1 MSQADIKSALETALG
16 TISPA
21 IDTAY
26 ENTQYKPVIGAP
38 YQDVNFTFSAPLNDE
53 YGPNYQENGY
63 MQVTLRYP
71 QNVGTKDIDARIALI
86 RDKFK
91 RGASFTKNGI
101 TTVINRSLEVRPGFN
116 DGDRFVKPVF
126 IRFYANIGS

>member
-26 ENTQYKPVIGAP
+26 ENTQYKPVIGTP
-38 YQDVNFTFSAPLNDE
+38 YQDVNFVFSAPLNEE

-71 QNVGTKDIDARIALI
+71 QNVGTKDIDAHIALI

-91 RGASFTKNGI
+91 RGSSFTRNGV

-116 DGDRFVKPVF
+116 DGDRYVKPVF
-126 IRFYANIGS
+126 IKFYANIGL

>member
-21 IDTAY
+21 IATAY
-26 ENTQYKPVIGAP
+26 ENTSYSPVIGTP
-38 YQDVNFTFSAPLNDE
+38 YQDVNFVFAAPLNEE
-53 YGPNYQENGY
+53 YGSNYQETGY
-63 MQVTLRYP
+63 MQITLRYP

-91 RGASFTKNGI
+91 RGNSFVKNSV
-101 TTVINRSLEVRPGFN
+101 TTTISRTLEVRPGFQ
-116 DGDRFVKPVF
+116 DGERYAKPLFVKFVTNM
-126 IRFYANIGS
+126 IA

>member
-1 MSQADIKSALETALG
+1 
-16 TISPA
+16 IS
-21 IDTAY
+21 T
-26 ENTQYKPVIGAP
+26 P
-38 YQDVNFTFSAPLNDE
+38 YQDVRFFFGQPNNEE
-53 YGPNYQENGY
+53 YGSNYQENGY

-101 TTVINRSLEVRPGFN
+101 IVVINRSLEVRPGFN
-116 DGDRFVKPVF
+116 DEKRYVKPVF
-126 IRFYANIGS
+126 IRFYANIGL